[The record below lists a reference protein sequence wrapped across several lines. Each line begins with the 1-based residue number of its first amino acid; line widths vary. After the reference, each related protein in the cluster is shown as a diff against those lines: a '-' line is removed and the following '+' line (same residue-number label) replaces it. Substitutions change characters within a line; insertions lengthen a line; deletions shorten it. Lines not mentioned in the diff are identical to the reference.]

1 MVAALLI
8 DLQTAHHAI
17 VAEQQRLF
25 GDLLKTAGVVDPP
38 SKKLADATPAP
49 PQAASAERPGGDD
62 ESGKEKRGRGSTP
75 APDERLRSFAA
86 EVLSGLMERQIKQL
100 TDRQQAPSRLKMAAK
115 TRVEAFAADAAAPI
129 ADALAN
135 CSKLRVDVAAAR
147 VPALLS
153 FLDGL
158 KSELCKEGLRKS
170 FSKQIMSCLPI
181 QKLGDGTAHTLSIA
195 SKIETSLSEKIK
207 KLGDE
212 AAALKRHLTP
222 GGVRGLAL
230 SAVLKT
236 ATKYNVRVGTFEG
249 SFDMLRMAWSRSRV
263 DLTKDELELEH
274 LATKLAALEA
284 QETTVHN
291 WRDTADTWISV
302 LRLRGQ
308 LQVQAAQAVLDC
320 LCGDDAVM
328 QALSAAELLVDTQGE
343 PPSALVIAISKGPG
357 AHIRNH
363 GQHGARHLILP
374 FPPPPPPPPPPLC
387 RLPVQEA
394 AR

>member
-1 MVAALLI
+1 
-8 DLQTAHHAI
+8 
-17 VAEQQRLF
+17 
-25 GDLLKTAGVVDPP
+25 
-38 SKKLADATPAP
+38 
-49 PQAASAERPGGDD
+49 
-62 ESGKEKRGRGSTP
+62 
-75 APDERLRSFAA
+75 
-86 EVLSGLMERQIKQL
+86 
-100 TDRQQAPSRLKMAAK
+100 
-115 TRVEAFAADAAAPI
+115 
-129 ADALAN
+129 
-135 CSKLRVDVAAAR
+135 
-147 VPALLS
+147 
-153 FLDGL
+153 
-158 KSELCKEGLRKS
+158 
-170 FSKQIMSCLPI
+170 MSCLPI
-181 QKLGDGTAHTLSIA
+181 QKLGHGTAHTLSIA
-195 SKIETSLSEKIK
+195 SKIETSLSSKLK
-207 KLGDE
+207 KLGGE

-320 LCGDDAVM
+320 LCGDDAVL

-363 GQHGARHLILP
+363 GQHGARHFVLP
-374 FPPPPPPPPPPLC
+374 FPPPPLTPPPPLC
-387 RLPVQEA
+387 SLPVQEA